1 MCSQGT
7 DDPKNTIYT
16 ESFNVPFIIRY
27 PEKIK
32 PHVDS
37 TLLSTVDIMPTL
49 LSMAGL
55 AEHIPST
62 AEGRDLS
69 PVLLENGQ
77 ECDAPD
83 CALYIR
89 NVNGPKD
96 EEGLVR
102 GFFPVARGIKT
113 HRYTFEIAIKKD
125 CSLKSVTIFDDLE
138 DPYQMTNIDY
148 KHHPELFKTLLE
160 MLSDKLKESDDI
172 WYREDILNKLNLYN
186 TK

>member
-1 MCSQGT
+1 MGCIPEELIQRFSGGLGIVGGEEIQKLTRFCFIHLMGSEIFLVIGNMCGEGICRDSDFFAQGAG
-7 DDPKNTIYT
+7 DG
-16 ESFNVPFIIRY
+16 FIFISGIFAFAAQNDFRILFGCNF
-27 PEKIK
+27 PE
-32 PHVDS
+32 V
-37 TLLSTVDIMPTL
+37 
-49 LSMAGL
+49 G
-55 AEHIPST
+55 
-62 AEGRDLS
+62 
-69 PVLLENGQ
+69 
-77 ECDAPD
+77 
-83 CALYIR
+83 
-89 NVNGPKD
+89 

-125 CSLKSVTIFDDLE
+125 YSLKSVTIFDDLE

-148 KHHPELFKTLLE
+148 KQNPELFKTLLE